1 MPEVILTP
9 GDDVPIVPF
18 WQSAKFPSKFYS
30 INFLF
35 SPNSKV
41 NRAPECTFGVYCTN
55 IIEWYDVI
63 NVGKDT
69 AYLKTV
75 QRHREQREKG
85 NQLAKGAMRQ
95 TRNSEHPPSSPS
107 PSAPIDGDV
116 WHRCLRSDSS
126 FPLSGG
132 RMKIWRHM
140 DQIEGKM
147 RRRRRRRYSCC
158 SIPYMDAR
166 GGVDSSHTLIYEY

>member
-9 GDDVPIVPF
+9 GDDVPSVPF

-95 TRNSEHPPSSPS
+95 TRNSEHPPSSPL
-107 PSAPIDGDV
+107 PL
-116 WHRCLRSDSS
+116 LRSMAT
-126 FPLSGG
+126 SGT
-132 RMKIWRHM
+132 
-140 DQIEGKM
+140 
-147 RRRRRRRYSCC
+147 
-158 SIPYMDAR
+158 A
-166 GGVDSSHTLIYEY
+166 V